1 MATKKETTKKE
12 LETSK
17 AQPART
23 PLANA
28 PVEQARKSAP
38 AQAQAAKP
46 PAASMDRIAKRA
58 YELYAER
65 GGEHGRDQDDWLRA
79 EQEVGKDGDSSTAH

>member
-12 LETSK
+12 LETLEP
-17 AQPART
+17 QPART
-23 PLANA
+23 TPAKA
-28 PVEQARKSAP
+28 SFEQARKAAP
-38 AQAQAAKP
+38 PQAQAANP
-46 PAASMDRIAKRA
+46 PVASMDRIAKRA

-65 GGEHGRDQDDWLRA
+65 SGEHGRDQDDWLRA